1 MANNSGGLRD
11 FSSLGPRIC
20 RQALEHL
27 VRANRNLEKV
37 AIEVFCSTPVDLNDF
52 YSGYM
57 IDIVQSFSSCQSLK
71 EISVFTYEV
80 DLDGTEVTWEIEAV
94 AGKCVSETGMYP
106 SFGRHLLHLNA
117 REKTCSRHQPW

>member
-1 MANNSGGLRD
+1 M
-11 FSSLGPRIC
+11 
-20 RQALEHL
+20 
-27 VRANRNLEKV
+27 

-94 AGKCVSETGMYP
+94 ADKCVSETGMYP

-117 REKTCSRHQPW
+117 REKKLALVTSRGNVQRCSLLCKVPAVLLLRIS